1 MVEAL
6 FLSHKCF
13 PLVRRFQKWKILTS
27 INCAVKY
34 ATIDAKKAGPVR
46 PKTFVNVMLSMGD
59 HCTALAFAEIRT
71 NKVVKTLAKNP
82 ETTT

>member
-13 PLVRRFQKWKILTS
+13 PLVRRFQKWNILTS
-27 INCAVKY
+27 INCADKY

-46 PKTFVNVMLSMGD
+46 PKTFVNVVLSMGD
-59 HCTALAFAEIRT
+59 HSTALAFAEIST